1 MADKRDFYEVLGVER
16 SASQDEIKKAYRR
29 LARQYH
35 PDANPGDPNAEQRFK
50 EINEAYQ
57 ILGDEE
63 NRARYDRF
71 GHAGTEGGGPGGFGD
86 FAGGFG
92 AFDDIFDMFFGGARE
107 ARGSTAV
114 RGADLRVDLQISFT
128 EAAFGTEKEVQV
140 TRTAHCDMCS
150 GSGAKPGTGPIPC
163 VRCGG
168 SGQVRVSRSTP
179 LGSFVSVRTCD
190 RCHGLG
196 EIVEEPC
203 PHCQGTGRVRK
214 KRHIKVK
221 VPAGVDNGAR
231 LRIAGEGDAGLRGG
245 PSGDLYVF
253 ITVAPHPVF
262 ERHGDDVIVRV
273 GIGIAQAALGT
284 EIQVETL
291 DGMTKLNIPPGTQ
304 SGATFRLRN
313 KGIPHLR
320 GSGRGDQHVHVQVR
334 VPKKLT
340 PKQRA
345 LLQEY
350 AEETGELVNGGKE
363 KGFFGKVKD
372 AFGV

>member
-128 EAAFGTEKEVQV
+128 EAAFGTEKEVQA
-140 TRTAHCDMCS
+140 RTAHCDMCS
-150 GSGAKPGTGPIPC
+150 GSGAKPGAGPSRVC
-163 VRCGG
+163 VAAGR
-168 SGQVRVSRSTP
+168 SGAGVPGTLWAAS
-179 LGSFVSVRTCD
+179 SVCAPVAVAID
-190 RCHGLG
+190 G

-350 AEETGELVNGGKE
+350 AEETGELVTGGKE
-363 KGFFGKVKD
+363 KGIFGKVKD